1 MKQFYVIFKDEKV
14 STMSTRLTWSHFIE
28 LLPLKGNNVITYY
41 IDQCLKLQL
50 TRDELREKIKS
61 RENERLPE
69 ETKIKLTTET
79 EIKVEDLVKN
89 RLLLK
94 IVKIMKIYQKN
105 YYYL

>member
-14 STMSTRLTWSHFIE
+14 SLSATQLSWSHYIE
-28 LLPLKGNNVITYY
+28 LLPLKGNDVIRYY

-50 TRDELREKIKS
+50 TRDELREKIKCN
-61 RENERLPE
+61 EYERLPE

-89 RLLLK
+89 QLLLK
-94 IVKIMKIYQKN
+94 TGKIMKIYQKN